1 VTLRSCLRCLLVV
14 LILLALLVQKD
25 LANLLSLHHQVTQV
39 TLRSENKAEGEIWVE
54 KLKQTAMWFND
65 RTRKAAGLRA
75 GAGA

>member
-1 VTLRSCLRCLLVV
+1 MCLGDGWKLLVRDDKKDRFT
-14 LILLALLVQKD
+14 LIRTGPLD
-25 LANLLSLHHQVTQV
+25 DSNEVTQV